1 MLLLAPAFVWSV
13 TLLITKNRGLN
24 LGCHLSIAK
33 GLPKMYEM
41 AALLGATC
49 AQVFTRNPRGG
60 KRREIEDAEIEQ
72 ANALRQQN
80 GFKTL
85 ICHIPYTV
93 NPASPRNEVWAFAKQ
108 VLRDDLRHADRFGGD
123 FVVFHPGS
131 HVNSGL
137 EAGISRIV
145 ETIKVALDDYDGHA
159 ILCLEHMAGG
169 GSLIGSDPTE
179 LAAILEALN
188 WDERLGICIDTCHLF
203 AAGFDVRTKEAID
216 ATLEQFDRTV
226 GVGRI
231 KCVHLNDS
239 LTPLGSKKDRHALI
253 GQGELGVAGIKAV
266 VTHPVLSKLPLCLET
281 PVERDTDYA
290 AEMDA
295 VRALL

>member
-1 MLLLAPAFVWSV
+1 MLLLAPASVWSV

-41 AALLGATC
+41 AAFLEASC

-72 ANALRQQN
+72 ANDLRRQN
-80 GFKTL
+80 GFNTL
-85 ICHIPYTV
+85 ICHVPYTV
-93 NPASPRNEVWAFAKQ
+93 NPASPRVEALNFAKQ

-131 HVNSGL
+131 HVNIGL
-137 EAGISRIV
+137 EAGIGRIV
-145 ETIKVALDDYDGHA
+145 ETIKAALDDYDGHA

-169 GSLIGSDPTE
+169 GSVIGSDPAE

-216 ATLEQFDRTV
+216 ATLEQFDKTV

-239 LTPLGSKKDRHALI
+239 LTPLGSKKDRHAMI
-253 GQGELGVAGIKAV
+253 GKGELGLAGIKAV
-266 VTHPVLSKLPLCLET
+266 VSHPVLSILPLCLET
-281 PVERDTDYA
+281 PVEKDTDYA
-290 AEMDA
+290 TEMESI
-295 VRALL
+295 RMLL

>member
-1 MLLLAPAFVWSV
+1 
-13 TLLITKNRGLN
+13 
-24 LGCHLSIAK
+24 
-33 GLPKMYEM
+33 MYEM
-41 AALLGATC
+41 AAFLEASC

-72 ANALRQQN
+72 ANDLRRQN
-80 GFKTL
+80 GFNTL
-85 ICHIPYTV
+85 ICHVPYTV
-93 NPASPRNEVWAFAKQ
+93 NPASPRVEALNFAKQ

-137 EAGISRIV
+137 EAGIGRIV
-145 ETIKVALDDYDGHA
+145 ETIKAALDDYDGHA

-169 GSLIGSDPTE
+169 GSVIGSDPAE

-216 ATLEQFDRTV
+216 ATLEQFDKTV

-239 LTPLGSKKDRHALI
+239 LTPLGSKKDRHAMI
-253 GQGELGVAGIKAV
+253 GKGELGLAGIKAV
-266 VTHPVLSKLPLCLET
+266 VSHPVLSILPLCLET
-281 PVERDTDYA
+281 PVEKDTDYA
-290 AEMDA
+290 TEMESI
-295 VRALL
+295 RMLL

>member
-1 MLLLAPAFVWSV
+1 MLLLAPASVWSV

-41 AALLGATC
+41 AAFLEASC

-72 ANALRQQN
+72 ANDLRRQN
-80 GFKTL
+80 GFNTL
-85 ICHIPYTV
+85 ICHVPYTV
-93 NPASPRNEVWAFAKQ
+93 NPASPRVEALNFAKQ

-137 EAGISRIV
+137 EAGIGRIV
-145 ETIKVALDDYDGHA
+145 ETIKEALNHYDGHA

-169 GSLIGSDPTE
+169 GSVIGSDPTE

-216 ATLEQFDRTV
+216 ATLEQFDKTV

-239 LTPLGSKKDRHALI
+239 LTPLGSKKDRHAMI
-253 GQGELGVAGIKAV
+253 GKGELGLAGIKAV
-266 VTHPVLSKLPLCLET
+266 VSHPVLSILPLCLET
-281 PVERDTDYA
+281 PVEKDTDYA
-290 AEMDA
+290 TEMESI
-295 VRALL
+295 RMLL